1 MRRLWACNA
10 HMDIQC
16 MKRECMYACTDY
28 DLLIMYKCVNFC
40 EMNIHSFIMA
50 CRLFSAKLL
59 PKPMLT
65 SWHLGPP
72 GAKPWWDLNQNT
84 ILFMHLKI
92 HVYLKNMGHF
102 VQLSKC
108 CPLKCWNWYI
118 PSKPWL
124 LMPWIFVLPGHQH
137 PCYWLQDKQ
146 VLAFHGEG
154 FQLPASFSVL
164 RNDEK
169 GKKIPRINSISPVF
183 TRCGLKMPYRDIHMV
198 QHWHL

>member
-1 MRRLWACNA
+1 MSMQCTYGYTVYEERMYVCLYWLWS
-10 HMDIQC
+10 
-16 MKRECMYACTDY
+16 TDY
-28 DLLIMYKCVNFC
+28 VQMC
-40 EMNIHSFIMA
+40 EFLWNEYSFIMA

-84 ILFMHLKI
+84 TLFMHLKI

-118 PSKPWL
+118 PSKPCQNHGCWC
-124 LMPWIFVLPGHQH
+124 PGSLCCQAISIYAID
-137 PCYWLQDKQ
+137 C
-146 VLAFHGEG
+146 
-154 FQLPASFSVL
+154 
-164 RNDEK
+164 
-169 GKKIPRINSISPVF
+169 RINRS
-183 TRCGLKMPYRDIHMV
+183 
-198 QHWHL
+198 WHSTGKDFNYLHHSQFWEMMEKEKIFQE